1 MLGASS
7 QVRALLHGIET
18 ILTVIIV
25 IVLWTPN
32 SAPTW

>member
-1 MLGASS
+1 VFMLGASS

-25 IVLWTPN
+25 VA
-32 SAPTW
+32 S